1 MLARLRR
8 VVHAHQFDISLVSLL
23 LVLHF
28 VGFGQSPDVG
38 AGASLLAAAPIVA
51 LLFRRVAPV
60 AVALTYLVATGLS
73 MLLDTPDA
81 SSASTV
87 VVIVAGAY
95 SAGAYLSLPW
105 GLATLVLWWSSVLL
119 DFLSGR
125 ETGGAADFF
134 FAGLILVCAFVP
146 GVVARR
152 LSGQAR
158 AGRAALEA
166 ATREKE
172 RADQAVGTERA
183 RIARELHDVVAH
195 AVSIMVVQAAAADE
209 LLERDPERAHAA
221 LGSVQDAGRA
231 AITEMARML
240 DLLRGT
246 SRGDDLEPLPTLDG
260 IDGLVEDARLAGAD
274 VVLDRRAVPSLPPAV
289 ELCAVRVVQE
299 GLTNA
304 VKHARNPHVRVA
316 VGSANGRLDVVVED
330 DGGAGPQAGTGTGHG
345 LLGLRE
351 RVEVFHGSIDAAP
364 RPGGGFRLR
373 VALPIGE
380 TS

>member
-8 VVHAHQFDISLVSLL
+8 VGRAHQFDISLVAVL
-23 LVLHF
+23 LVLHL

-38 AGASLLAAAPIVA
+38 PAASLLAAAPIVA

-60 AVALTYLVATGLS
+60 AVPIVYLVATGLS
-73 MLLDTPDA
+73 VLLDTPNG

-87 VVIVAGAY
+87 VVIVVGAY
-95 SAGAYLSLPW
+95 SAGAYLSLPR
-105 GLATLVLWWSSVLL
+105 GVATMALWWSSLLL
-119 DFLSGR
+119 DFFSGR
-125 ETGGAADFF
+125 ESGGAEDFF
-134 FAGLILVCAFVP
+134 FAGLILACGFVP

-152 LSGQAR
+152 LSSQAHS
-158 AGRAALEA
+158 GRAALEA
-166 ATREKE
+166 AAREKE
-172 RADQAVGTERA
+172 RADQAVGAERA

-195 AVSIMVVQAAAADE
+195 ALSIMVVQAAAADE
-209 LLERDPERAHAA
+209 LLERDPQRAHAA
-221 LGSVQDAGRA
+221 LAAVQEAGRA
-231 AITEMARML
+231 AVTEMARML

-246 SRGDDLEPLPTLDG
+246 SRGDDLEPLPTLAG
-260 IDGLVEDARLAGAD
+260 IDGLVADARLAGAD
-274 VVLDRRAVPSLPPAV
+274 VVLHRRAVPSLPPAL

-304 VKHARNPHVRVA
+304 VKHARHPQVRVA
-316 VGSANGRLDVVVED
+316 VGSVDGRLDVVVED
-330 DGGAGPQAGTGTGHG
+330 DGGAGPQAATGTGHG

-351 RVEVFHGSIDAAP
+351 RVEVFHGTIDAAP

-380 TS
+380 PS